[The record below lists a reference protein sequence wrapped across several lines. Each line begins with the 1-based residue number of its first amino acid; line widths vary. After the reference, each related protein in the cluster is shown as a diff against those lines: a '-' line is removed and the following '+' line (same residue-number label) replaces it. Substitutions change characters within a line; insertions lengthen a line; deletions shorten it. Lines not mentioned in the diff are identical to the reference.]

1 MRTRLFTAAPI
12 RPERNVKA
20 RAILDTPERQNAAL
34 ALQDIIINSP
44 VPRHAVMEISS
55 RNVVEG
61 TARAP
66 HRAMYKAMSL
76 TDDDIAKPF
85 VGVCH
90 TGNEATPCNIHL
102 PRLAIKA
109 KQGVADAGAT
119 PREFSTIAVSDGI
132 AMGHEGMKSS
142 LVSREV
148 IADSIELMV
157 RAHQY
162 DALVGIAGCDKSLP
176 GTMMAMARLNIP
188 SVFVYGGTIMPG
200 VLADGREL
208 TIVDVY
214 EAVGAYDSGNISL
227 EQLKDIEDTACPNAG
242 SCGGMFTANT
252 MASISEAIGLALPGS
267 ASPPAE
273 DARREEMAYQT
284 GAACARLLLESGT
297 RPRDILTFEA
307 FENAIAMLN
316 AVGGS
321 TNGILHLL
329 ALSREV
335 GVNLTYDD
343 FERVRKRTPHITDMK
358 PGGNYVMNS
367 LDRIGGIPRVMAK
380 LLDAGLLNGDCITV
394 TGRTISENLGSENT
408 RVWLSQAPGAT
419 STGVASP
426 AAAASPPTS
435 PATPPTA
442 TASTT
447 FAASQDH
454 PAKKGADVPPDH
466 APGILRGV
474 ENPIH
479 RTGTALILK
488 GTLAPDGAVI
498 KTAGVEMS
506 SFEGRA
512 RVFDREEEA
521 FEAVSQGKIVPG
533 DVVVIRYEGPKG
545 GPGMREMLA
554 TTAALVGQGLGRQ
567 VAMVTD
573 GRFSGGTRGF
583 MVGHVAPEAYVGG
596 PIALVEDGDAI
607 RIDTDSNS
615 IDIVVPDREMDA
627 RRARWQRPPPNYE
640 DGALAKFASL
650 VGSASEGAVTRP
662 VLP

>member
-1 MRTRLFTAAPI
+1 MT
-12 RPERNVKA
+12 
-20 RAILDTPERQNAAL
+20 
-34 ALQDIIINSP
+34 
-44 VPRHAVMEISS
+44 ISS

-61 TARAP
+61 TSRAP
-66 HRAMYKAMSL
+66 HRAMYKAMGL
-76 TDDDIAKPF
+76 TDDDISKSF

-102 PRLAIKA
+102 PSLAQKA
-109 KQGVADAGAT
+109 KQGVTDGGAT

-142 LVSREV
+142 LISREV

-162 DALVGIAGCDKSLP
+162 DAIVGIAGCDKSLP

-200 VLADGREL
+200 MLNGEEL

-214 EAVGAYDSGNISL
+214 EAVGSYDAGKISL
-227 EQLKDIEDTACPNAG
+227 EELKNIENVACPNAG

-273 DARREEMAYQT
+273 DDRRGQIVYDT
-284 GAACARLLLESGT
+284 GMACASLLKLGIK
-297 RPRDILTFEA
+297 PLDILTFEA
-307 FENAIAMLN
+307 FENAITMLN

-329 ALSREV
+329 ALSHEA
-335 GVNLTYDD
+335 GIKLSYDD
-343 FERVRKRTPHITDMK
+343 FERIRKKTPHLADMK

-367 LDRIGGIPRVMAK
+367 LDKIGGIPFVLKK
-380 LLDAGLLNGDCITV
+380 LLDQNLIHGNEITV
-394 TGRTISENLGSENT
+394 TGKTIQENINEFSMPD
-408 RVWLSQAPGAT
+408 APEQQIVK
-419 STGVASP
+419 ST
-426 AAAASPPTS
+426 
-435 PATPPTA
+435 
-442 TASTT
+442 
-447 FAASQDH
+447 
-454 PAKKGADVPPDH
+454 
-466 APGILRGV
+466 

-479 RTGTALILK
+479 NVGTAVILK

-498 KTAGVEMS
+498 KTAGVEMTE
-506 SFEGRA
+506 FTGTA
-512 RVFDREEEA
+512 KVFDREELA
-521 FEAVSQGKIVPG
+521 FDAVAKGDIDEG

-554 TTAALVGQGLGRQ
+554 TTAALVGQGLGKK

-583 MVGHVAPEAYVGG
+583 MVGHVAPEAFVGG
-596 PIALVEDGDAI
+596 PIALINNGDKI
-607 RIDTDSNS
+607 SISTDNNS
-615 IDIVVPDREMDA
+615 IDLHVSEDELKKRKQEWKKPI
-627 RRARWQRPPPNYE
+627 PNYTS
-640 DGALAKFASL
+640 GALAKYASL
-650 VGSASEGAVTRP
+650 VGSAAEGAITIP
-662 VLP
+662 ANY